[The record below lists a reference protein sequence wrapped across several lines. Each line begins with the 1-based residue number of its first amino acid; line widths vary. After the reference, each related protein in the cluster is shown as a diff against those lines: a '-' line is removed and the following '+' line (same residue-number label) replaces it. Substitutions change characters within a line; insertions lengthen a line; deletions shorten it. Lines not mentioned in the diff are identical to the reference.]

1 MTLRELRQEIAT
13 VREVQ
18 DAIQQTQTLMLAELR
33 LLRCGAGRIDADS
46 LAALF
51 EYLHDSF
58 GDAVWTSAEV
68 FREAAENI
76 LVDAA
81 LTRCLGERGTVN
93 GLGKLLM
100 GNLGP
105 TGDYSLRCVK
115 KHGNAGAIFRVTEC
129 VTSSPAEPFKVN
141 TQRR

>member
-1 MTLRELRQEIAT
+1 MREVHQEILA
-13 VREVQ
+13 VREQ
-18 DAIQQTQTLMLAELR
+18 QEAILQTQTLILAELR

-46 LAALF
+46 IEALLG
-51 EYLHDSF
+51 YLHDSF
-58 GDAVWTSAEV
+58 GEAAWTSAEV
-68 FREAAENI
+68 FSEAAENR

-100 GNLGP
+100 GSLGP
-105 TGDYSLRCVK
+105 TGDYFLRCVK

-129 VTSSPAEPFKVN
+129 VTSSPAEPFTLN